1 MVTLRPRTLALP
13 WGDGEGVPEI
23 ASKVPILPNRGR
35 VRRMRGR
42 WVPNGGAVYHATRG
56 STLYGGAM
64 NEDVPDLSANA
75 RGVPSIGGVY
85 IA

>member
-1 MVTLRPRTLALP
+1 
-13 WGDGEGVPEI
+13 
-23 ASKVPILPNRGR
+23 
-35 VRRMRGR
+35 MRGR